1 MNKKGFTLI
10 ELAMV
15 LVIIGLLA
23 GIGITALGILV
34 KRAKINTTKE
44 IINAAAD
51 SLISYSGSSL
61 RLPANDNEF
70 KSVVRTPVDP
80 FGKKIKFFVDQDL
93 ISNSKLV
100 CRKKNTNLTVRICE
114 DTACSSPI
122 DVKNVAFLLVSGSLN
137 NNIQTGDGNNYTQ
150 DHTIPLSSPTTIYV
164 YDYGINGIDNFPSDM
179 NRPERY
185 DDIVKWITLGE
196 LQTKIR
202 CENRLSILNNELPYG
217 YENSSYNATVFAE
230 GGITFP
236 DGTDADTDPDYKWC
250 YQGNLPSGISISC
263 GGTLSVSTNCLNT
276 DGSVNT
282 GADWNQ
288 CSSPVLTGTIGS
300 GQTGS
305 YNIRFFVTDSEGN
318 LAEKSLVLTVNPQT
332 SSSGQSAPPGS
343 QVSFANDLGNFSQV
357 ENNPDAVNPDQNN
370 GIVTFGNGQNNTY
383 GCFWYNGVFTLKNKT
398 MRAFFYFKLSVD
410 TSSDS
415 RGDADGFTFVIR
427 QEPPWNFNCGGP
439 GGKIGYDGLD
449 KESIAV
455 EIDTYPNT
463 SWSTPNENYLDPY
476 SGIIFRRGLNHVSI
490 DFNGSVTHTGST
502 TASARV
508 TSDCTDFSDPT
519 KPGCYYTQTPTWLED
534 GVRHS
539 FRMEIHTQCN
549 NSCSRCGLRRGT
561 KMLIEAW
568 IDCTNCDDLTTDYN
582 SSSPDVKR
590 CVNWTNNLT
599 NVKFGFTEGTGGRT
613 QTVEISYFG
622 IRFE

>member
-15 LVIIGLLA
+15 LVIIGILA
-23 GIGITALGILV
+23 GIGVTVLGILV
-34 KRAKINTTKE
+34 KRAKINSTKE
-44 IINAAAD
+44 IINAASD
-51 SLISYSGSSL
+51 SLISYAGSSL
-61 RLPANDNEF
+61 RLPSNDNEF

-80 FGKKIKFFVDQDL
+80 FGKKIKYFVDQDL
-93 ISNSKLV
+93 TSASKLV
-100 CRKKNTNLTVRICE
+100 CRKRNTNLTVRICG

-137 NNIQTGDGNNYTQ
+137 NNIQTGDGNTYTQ
-150 DHTIPLSSPTTIYV
+150 DHTILLNTPTTINV
-164 YDYGINGIDNFPSDM
+164 YDYGIDNIDNFPADM

-217 YENSSYNATVFAE
+217 YENSSYNAAIFAE
-230 GGITFP
+230 GGIPFT
-236 DGTDADTDPDYKWC
+236 DGSDPDTDPDYKWC
-250 YQGNLPSGISISC
+250 FQGSLPSGISINC
-263 GGTLSVSTNCLNT
+263 ANNLTASTNCLNP
-276 DGSVNT
+276 DGSVNS
-282 GADWNQ
+282 GANWNQ
-288 CSSPVLTGTIGS
+288 CTSPVLSGTIAS

-305 YNIRFFVTDSEGN
+305 YNVRFFVTDSEGN

-332 SSSGQSAPPGS
+332 SSSGLSAPPAS
-343 QVSFANDLGNFSQV
+343 QVSFANDLGNFSEI
-357 ENNPDAVNPDQNN
+357 ENNPNAVNTDQNN

-383 GCFWYNGVFTLKNKT
+383 GCFWYNGTFTLKNKT

-415 RGDADGFTFVIR
+415 RGDADGFTFVVR
-427 QEPPWNFNCGGP
+427 EYPWSINCGGT
-439 GGKIGYDGLD
+439 GGKLGYDGLD

-463 SWSTPNENYLDPY
+463 SWSTPAEDYKDPY
-476 SGIIFRRGLNHVSI
+476 TGNKGLNHVSI
-490 DFNGSVTHTGST
+490 DFNGSVTHSGST
-502 TASARV
+502 TASARA

-519 KPGCYYTQTPTWLED
+519 KSGCYYTQTPTWLED
-534 GVRHS
+534 GVKHS

-549 NSCSRCGLRRGT
+549 NNCTRCGLRRGT

-568 IDCTNCDDLTTDYN
+568 IGCTNCDDLTKDYN

-590 CVNWTNNLT
+590 CVDWTDNLT
-599 NVKFGFTEGTGGRT
+599 DVKFGFTEGTGGRT